1 MKIVPFFMLFHF
13 NYKSAIL
20 ASALSNFGTLAKV
33 FEVSWFLLATNKIR
47 YYSSPLCEML
57 FLVYLYFRDLSLNKK
72 FKIVNCMRQVTVYI
86 TDKEYSHFV
95 ELAKNLHYVKKIE
108 TDDEPTKE
116 EIVSNLKRG
125 FEEMQLIK
133 KGKLKT
139 TSLNDFLN
147 EL

>member
-1 MKIVPFFMLFHF
+1 
-13 NYKSAIL
+13 
-20 ASALSNFGTLAKV
+20 
-33 FEVSWFLLATNKIR
+33 
-47 YYSSPLCEML
+47 
-57 FLVYLYFRDLSLNKK
+57 
-72 FKIVNCMRQVTVYI
+72 MRQVTIYT
-86 TDKEYSHFV
+86 TDKEYNHFV
-95 ELAKNLHYVKKIE
+95 KLVKNLHYVKKIE

-116 EIVSNLKRG
+116 KILNNLKKG

>member
-1 MKIVPFFMLFHF
+1 
-13 NYKSAIL
+13 
-20 ASALSNFGTLAKV
+20 
-33 FEVSWFLLATNKIR
+33 
-47 YYSSPLCEML
+47 
-57 FLVYLYFRDLSLNKK
+57 
-72 FKIVNCMRQVTVYI
+72 MRQVTIYT
-86 TDKEYSHFV
+86 TDEDYSHFI

-116 EIVSNLKRG
+116 EIISNLKIG

-139 TSLNDFLN
+139 TSLNDFLS

>member
-1 MKIVPFFMLFHF
+1 MLPALAVAELRSQYNKRGCTIKIHKLPD
-13 NYKSAIL
+13 N
-20 ASALSNFGTLAKV
+20 
-33 FEVSWFLLATNKIR
+33 
-47 YYSSPLCEML
+47 
-57 FLVYLYFRDLSLNKK
+57 
-72 FKIVNCMRQVTVYI
+72 MRQVTVYT

-95 ELAKNLHYVKKIE
+95 QLAKNLNYVKKVE
-108 TDDEPTKE
+108 TDEDLAKE
-116 EIVSNLKRG
+116 DIVNNIKKG